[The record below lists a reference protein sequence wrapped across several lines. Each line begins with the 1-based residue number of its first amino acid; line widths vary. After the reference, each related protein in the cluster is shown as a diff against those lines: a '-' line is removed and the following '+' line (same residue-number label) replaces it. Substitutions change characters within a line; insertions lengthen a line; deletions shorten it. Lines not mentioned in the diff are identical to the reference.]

1 MEKKINLA
9 DDFILFGYVL
19 QGVTAIFNWSVV
31 FTYISWIFAVA
42 ALTISVYCAILSKK
56 KEDENCGKKLRKSI
70 YYIILSIILI
80 VICAY
85 KAI

>member
-56 KEDENCGKKLRKSI
+56 EDENCGKKLRKSI

>member
-56 KEDENCGKKLRKSI
+56 EYENCGKKLRKSI

-80 VICAY
+80 VICTY

>member
-56 KEDENCGKKLRKSI
+56 EDENCGKKLRKSI
-70 YYIILSIILI
+70 YYIALSIILI

>member
-42 ALTISVYCAILSKK
+42 ALTISVFCAILSK

>member
-19 QGVTAIFNWSVV
+19 QGVTAIFNWSAV

-42 ALTISVYCAILSKK
+42 ALTISVYCAILSK

>member
-31 FTYISWIFAVA
+31 FTHISWIFAVA
-42 ALTISVYCAILSKK
+42 ALTISVYCAILSK

>member
-56 KEDENCGKKLRKSI
+56 EDENCGKKLRKSI
-70 YYIILSIILI
+70 YYTILSIILI

>member
-19 QGVTAIFNWSVV
+19 QGLTEIFDWSVV
-31 FTYISWIFAVA
+31 FIYISWIFAVA
-42 ALTISVYCAILSKK
+42 ALTISVYCAILSK

-80 VICAY
+80 VICTY

>member
-56 KEDENCGKKLRKSI
+56 EDENCGKKLRKSI
-70 YYIILSIILI
+70 YYIALSIILI
-80 VICAY
+80 VICTY

>member
-42 ALTISVYCAILSKK
+42 ALTISVYCAILS
-56 KEDENCGKKLRKSI
+56 
-70 YYIILSIILI
+70 
-80 VICAY
+80 
-85 KAI
+85 